1 MVADVSNYARS
12 ASFGTSGGVE
22 ESYKKKW
29 DTKQRKTRHGRGKF
43 HEVEAHISKDGEEWG
58 VKAEWLGWGSI
69 GCRLG
74 I

>member
-1 MVADVSNYARS
+1 MLALGPAEVV
-12 ASFGTSGGVE
+12 

-43 HEVEAHISKDGEEWG
+43 HEVEAHVSKDGEQRSESRVVG
-58 VKAEWLGWGSI
+58 LGARL
-69 GCRLG
+69 GCRFG